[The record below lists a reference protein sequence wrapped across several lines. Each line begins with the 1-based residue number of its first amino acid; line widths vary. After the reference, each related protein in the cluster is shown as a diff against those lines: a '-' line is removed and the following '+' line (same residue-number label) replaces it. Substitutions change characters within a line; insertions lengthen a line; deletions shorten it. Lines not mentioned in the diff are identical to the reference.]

1 MPEIVAHAEPL
12 GVRPMCDGA
21 IAGGGV
27 LLCSPAMRA
36 LYAIVFA
43 LALGCSGPVKRPDGG
58 VGLLPIGSRAP
69 DIEGRDAGGHDVKL
83 SDVRGKLAVVY
94 FYPSDGSPGC
104 TAEACGFRDAWKRF
118 DDANVVIFGVSADSA
133 ESHRTFEHDQ
143 QLQFPLVADTSG
155 AAAAAY
161 GVSKTVVGYNRVS
174 FLVDREGRIA
184 RIWSE
189 VDPSV
194 HAETVLAEAKRLR

>member
-1 MPEIVAHAEPL
+1 MRTPL
-12 GVRPMCDGA
+12 A
-21 IAGGGV
+21 ILV
-27 LLCSPAMRA
+27 
-36 LYAIVFA
+36 V

-83 SDVRGKLAVVY
+83 SDLDGKLAVVY
-94 FYPSDGSPGC
+94 FYPADSSPGC
-104 TAEACGFRDAWKRF
+104 TTEACAFRDVWKKY
-118 DDANVVIFGVSADSA
+118 DDANIVIFGVSPDSADS
-133 ESHRTFEHDQ
+133 HRKFGQDM

-155 AAAAAY
+155 KIAAAY
-161 GVSKTVVGYNRVS
+161 GVPKTVTGYDRVS

-189 VDPSV
+189 VDPGV
-194 HAETVLAEAKRLR
+194 HAQQVLAEAKRVHH